1 MDLDE
6 LTISLRIKAL
16 YSSIEYHSQGPEACT
31 YYSKPPNGTN
41 ILNHRLV
48 ILSRG
53 HVLLVEET
61 LLDPNE

>member
-1 MDLDE
+1 MALNA
-6 LTISLRIKAL
+6 LTVSLEPEERS
-16 YSSIEYHSQGPEACT
+16 SSIEHHSQGPEACT

-41 ILNHRLV
+41 NLNHRLV